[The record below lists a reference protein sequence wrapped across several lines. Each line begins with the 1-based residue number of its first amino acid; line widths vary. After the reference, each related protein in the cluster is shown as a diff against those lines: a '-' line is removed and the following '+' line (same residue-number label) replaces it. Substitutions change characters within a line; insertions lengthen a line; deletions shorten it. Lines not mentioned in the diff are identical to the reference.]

1 METTNNTTESIF
13 KSGNSSISD
22 LTPLNSGTISSTTES
37 GSFFDKIKNISGV
50 TWIIIILV
58 LAFLGFNIFIYLAKG
73 TNDITDFLQQIF
85 QKVMDIFTFISNTII
100 NYTSQGVGSVVNKTT
115 SAINTVEGTIEGTI
129 EGTPQSKSSTSSSSP
144 VENTIPQPDVTRN
157 NTMNKA
163 INTSKTQQSN
173 SNEYEPNEAQSSVAS
188 SGKTGWCYVGK
199 EEGYRTC
206 INVGQNDV
214 CMSGDI
220 FPSQEICINPS
231 LRT

>member
-1 METTNNTTESIF
+1 METPNNITDTILQ
-13 KSGNSSISD
+13 SGDSSISD
-22 LTPLNSGTISSTTES
+22 LTPLNSSTAYSTAES
-37 GSFFDKIKNISGV
+37 GSFFEKIQNISV
-50 TWIIIILV
+50 TTWIIIILV
-58 LAFLGFNIFIYLAKG
+58 LAFLGFNVFIYLAKG

-85 QKVMDIFTFISNTII
+85 QKVMSIFIFISDTII
-100 NYTSQGVGSVVNKTT
+100 SYTSQGVKNTVNTT
-115 SAINTVEGTIEGTI
+115 SSAISNIEGTI
-129 EGTPQSKSSTSSSSP
+129 EGTNTSKSSSSP
-144 VENTIPQPDVTRN
+144 IENTIPQPDVTKN

-173 SNEYEPNEAQSSVAS
+173 NNEYEPNQAQSSVAS

-206 INVGQNDV
+206 INVGQDDV